1 MDIKGSDCK
10 KHKHWKDRQRR
21 NSTLKADQYTK
32 MKRMTEMMLIIKKV
46 QFLET
51 FTKVLDTGHFAN
63 IITSLQQLHNLRL
76 ICPIFPRKKQL

>member
-1 MDIKGSDCK
+1 M
-10 KHKHWKDRQRR
+10 
-21 NSTLKADQYTK
+21 TK
-32 MKRMTEMMLIIKKV
+32 MMLIIKKV

-51 FTKVLDTGHFAN
+51 FIKMLDTGHFAN